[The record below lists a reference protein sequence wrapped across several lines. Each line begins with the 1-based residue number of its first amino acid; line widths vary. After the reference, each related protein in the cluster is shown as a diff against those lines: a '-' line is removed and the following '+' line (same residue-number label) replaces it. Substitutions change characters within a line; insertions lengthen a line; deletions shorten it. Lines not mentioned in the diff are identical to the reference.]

1 MTAAGLA
8 GAKGALPALA
18 RERALPRPPDPRRP
32 WYWAAALLLHIC
44 IIALFLVTFRHQ
56 HEQEA
61 QQSPPGVSVVFDN
74 GGASQATAPPTPLK
88 APPAE
93 QQAPPPAAPPPP
105 PPPQEQAEVNLDMPQ
120 LPFATAP
127 APAPSTAPQ
136 HQAQKRQQVTRNTAP
151 QRYVM
156 MNNMSLGHPAPP
168 TTFNHR
174 AMNLDLTAAD
184 QQAVDGPQLT
194 IKGDVGADWDAAL
207 NQWVEDHKYYPQA
220 ALEQNQQGSV
230 KIRFKVDRAGNVTG
244 VQLLNGSG
252 SPFLDQAWSGLF
264 QGVQL
269 PPFPPGTK
277 ADNVTVDATMHYV
290 LLH

>member
-1 MTAAGLA
+1 LTAAGLA

-93 QQAPPPAAPPPP
+93 QQAPPPAAPP